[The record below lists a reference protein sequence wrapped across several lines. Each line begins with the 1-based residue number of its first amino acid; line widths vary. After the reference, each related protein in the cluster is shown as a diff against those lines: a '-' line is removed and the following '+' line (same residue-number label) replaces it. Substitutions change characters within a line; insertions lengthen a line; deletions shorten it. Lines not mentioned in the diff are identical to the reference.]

1 MGRNLQIWQV
11 RGTDRMF
18 IEIDPE
24 KEESLKIAE
33 KLLND
38 SEEGKKTIKEVKEKQ
53 KKEIV
58 TEVLYE

>member
-1 MGRNLQIWQV
+1 
-11 RGTDRMF
+11 MF